1 MGTWN
6 RRFNF
11 GGLRLSASDQ
21 ISITIVY
28 HLYIQRRAREGTKRW
43 SKLEEKENIVNS
55 YNPGGKLGGLIIIHP
70 SGPRLPPTEHS
81 KKKPTCGPNFSL
93 LSGFDPFYNIPK
105 IAIHT
110 NRII

>member
-6 RRFNF
+6 RRFNL
-11 GGLRLSASDQ
+11 GGLRFSAFDQ
-21 ISITIVY
+21 ISITIKP
-28 HLYIQRRAREGTKRW
+28 HRQCTDREANEAVEANWGI
-43 SKLEEKENIVNS
+43 NHHPPPPA
-55 YNPGGKLGGLIIIHP
+55 PGF
-70 SGPRLPPTEHS
+70 PPTEHS

-93 LSGFDPFYNIPK
+93 LSGFDPSYNISK